1 MPAPEILKVPPV
13 EAIEHFRAKG
23 RWERIERVADDRPW
37 LRYFAVRDGR
47 TRPDHL
53 AWHGT
58 AEPAQQ
64 VLEDK
69 IAAAPA
75 DPADA
80 VRRDV
85 LAALAAELVALTG
98 PACGGCGQPLA

>member
-1 MPAPEILKVPPV
+1 M
-13 EAIEHFRAKG
+13 
-23 RWERIERVADDRPW
+23 
-37 LRYFAVRDGR
+37 RDGR

-58 AEPAQQ
+58 AEPAQR

-69 IAAAPA
+69 IAAAPP
-75 DPADA
+75 DRDA
-80 VRRDV
+80 VRRDD
-85 LAALAAELVALTG
+85 LAALAAELAALTG